1 MKNAP
6 RSVTRTWLAPLC
18 LGLTIP
24 LSAAF
29 YGGCKKDE
37 PPPPLP
43 SAAPATTPSAPVELA
58 VEDAGP
64 DVEDASDADADAKKG
79 VGVPTSSMKACC
91 TALAQNAASA
101 PPPSNLYMQY
111 AAQACTAAV
120 AQSKDKSTITG
131 IVSGAL
137 KGAQMPA
144 ACR

>member
-24 LSAAF
+24 LSLVF

-58 VEDAGP
+58 VEDSGP
-64 DVEDASDADADAKKG
+64 DVEDASDADADAKKVTG
-79 VGVPTSSMKACC
+79 PAGPSMKACC
-91 TALAQNAASA
+91 NALAQNAASA
-101 PPPSNLYMQY
+101 PPPTNMYMQ
-111 AAQACTAAV
+111 AAAAACSAAV
-120 AQSKDKSTITG
+120 AQSKDKATISG
-131 IVSGAL
+131 IVAGAL

>member
-1 MKNAP
+1 MKNASH
-6 RSVTRTWLAPLC
+6 SVTRTWIAPLC
-18 LGLTIP
+18 LGLTLP
-24 LSAAF
+24 LSMVLYA
-29 YGGCKKDE
+29 GCKKDE

-64 DVEDASDADADAKKG
+64 DVEDAADADADAKKG

-91 TALAQNAASA
+91 NALAQNAASA
-101 PPPSNLYMQY
+101 PPPSNMYMQ
-111 AAQACTAAV
+111 AAAAACQTAV
-120 AQSKDKSTITG
+120 AQSKDKSTISG
-131 IVSGAL
+131 IVSGML